1 MIKTITISGQE
12 VRLNN
17 NIGWCFEYRDQFG
30 KDIIPTLMPIL
41 TGIVTAIGSIIEET
55 GKTDEIT
62 VQDLAGVAS
71 SGALTDAMVY
81 ISQIELTDFID
92 ICWAMAKC
100 ADESVPEP
108 KRWVR
113 QFDEFPLDEI
123 IPDVG
128 ELIIKGVVSSKNG
141 RRLEEALRSLQPMIK
156 TAE

>member
-1 MIKTITISGQE
+1 MIKTITISGQD
-12 VRLNN
+12 VQLNN

-41 TGIVTAIGSIIEET
+41 TGLVTAIGSIIEET
-55 GKTDEIT
+55 GKTEEIT

-113 QFDEFPLDEI
+113 QFEEFPLDEI
-123 IPDVG
+123 IPAVG
-128 ELIIKGVVSSKNG
+128 EMIIKGVVSSKNG